1 MTNVDHPASRI
12 CREVQAHLPAFVDG
26 ILPWW
31 RRRLV
36 ATHVRRCPECG
47 PELERQRAV
56 GAGLDSLGAAAAAVS
71 DEPPEGLLES
81 LLDQAE
87 RPGVRGRAA
96 VPARGAVSGARPG
109 LSVALL
115 VVGAAAGTA
124 AGYAGWRGARAVKGR
139 LSRRGEADR

>member
-1 MTNVDHPASRI
+1 MTDPQEPTSRV
-12 CREVQAHLPAFVDG
+12 CREVQAHLPAYVDG
-26 ILPWW
+26 SLPSW

-36 ATHVRRCPECG
+36 AVHVRRCSDCG
-47 PELERQRAV
+47 PALARQRAIAV
-56 GAGLDSLGAAAAAVS
+56 GLDQLGAAAAAVP

-139 LSRRGEADR
+139 LRRHPPSGG

>member
-1 MTNVDHPASRI
+1 MTEFQQPASRV
-12 CREVQAHLPAFVDG
+12 CREVQAYLPAFVEG
-26 ILPWW
+26 SLPWW

-36 ATHVRRCPECG
+36 AVHVRRCPECG
-47 PELERQRAV
+47 PELERQRTVA
-56 GAGLDSLGAAAAAVS
+56 AGLDSLGAAAAAVS

-115 VVGAAAGTA
+115 VIGAAAGTA
-124 AGYAGWRGARAVKGR
+124 AGYAGWRSARAVRGR
-139 LSRRGEADR
+139 LRRHEPGEG

>member
-1 MTNVDHPASRI
+1 MTGVEEPVGRV

-26 ILPWW
+26 ELPWW

-36 ATHVRRCPECG
+36 AVHVRRCPACG
-47 PELERQRAV
+47 PELEHQRTIA
-56 GAGLDSLGAAAAAVS
+56 AGLGHLGAAAAAVS
-71 DEPPEGLLES
+71 DEPPEGLLEA

-124 AGYAGWRGARAVKGR
+124 AGYAGWRGARAVRGMLGR
-139 LSRRGEADR
+139 GR